1 MDISREKK
9 YRIPKILSTELKM
22 VTKLKGSSED
32 SSVLLGREKIAFTRG
47 DGGRD
52 LGGKVDRRKGGK
64 KGT

>member
-64 KGT
+64 KGP

>member
-1 MDISREKK
+1 VDISREKK